1 MPLFYLYF
9 TYCIFFTDDHED
21 GDDESD
27 DGSDEDDDE
36 DEGELTLSDLYK
48 KNLDDDEDGE
58 DFVEGDGEEE
68 DDEGKFF
75 RYLKIFMCGSLHIW
89 MPCPSMAHCFH
100 MEVKVAV

>member
-1 MPLFYLYF
+1 M
-9 TYCIFFTDDHED
+9 IFFSDDDED

-36 DEGELTLSDLYK
+36 DAGEMTLSDLYG

-68 DDEGKFF
+68 DDDGKFPAF
-75 RYLKIFMCGSLHIW
+75 CFEFLWAEYVLFEVLPSNIEIFVEFWS
-89 MPCPSMAHCFH
+89 F
-100 MEVKVAV
+100 VFF